1 MNIYKSLYKAT
12 KNKYNPN
19 DKYGAIYHDN
29 GYLVATNGHILA
41 KIKADYSPELEGKI
55 IAPDGKEVNET
66 YMKYQSFLDAIDRMQ
81 PVSTCNLLQACKNV
95 VKFKDPEKNNISLR
109 PDFNVRAK
117 FILDGYDILGK
128 DAELYIPE
136 EGVITCCMK
145 SGDSRVLICSVL
157 LRDDVE
163 VSDLSFTVDE
173 AMTLVIEKKVKKEW
187 YEK

>member
-12 KNKYNPN
+12 KGSHPSE
-19 DKYGAIYHDN
+19 KYGAIFHEN

-95 VKFKDPEKNNISLR
+95 VKLNDPEKNNISIR

-117 FILDGYDILGK
+117 FILDGYGLLGK
-128 DAELYIPE
+128 DAELYIPD

-145 SGDSRVLICSVL
+145 NGDSRVLICKTDSH
-157 LRDDVE
+157 DA
-163 VSDLSFTVDE
+163 FTVDE
-173 AMTLVIEKKVKKEW
+173 AMDIVIEKKVKKAW

>member
-12 KNKYNPN
+12 KGNHQT
-19 DKYGAIYHDN
+19 DLYGSVYHDG
-29 GYLVATNGHILA
+29 GYLVATNGYILA
-41 KIKADYSPELEGKI
+41 KIRSDYSPELEGKI
-55 IAPDGKEVNET
+55 ISPDGSEVDET
-66 YMKYQSFLDAIDRMQ
+66 YMKYQMFLDAIDRMQ
-81 PVSTCNLLQACKNV
+81 PVSTDNLLQACKNV
-95 VKFKDPEKNNISLR
+95 VKLDDPDKNNISIR

-117 FILDGYDILGK
+117 FIVDGYELLGK

-136 EGVITCCMK
+136 EGVITCIMK
-145 SGDSRVLICSVL
+145 NGDSCVLVCSVL

-173 AMTLVIEKKVKKEW
+173 AMALVIEKKVKKEW